1 MKNENEKENE
11 KWKWKRKWKRKW
23 EKCFGGNL
31 AVGVPKVLW
40 RVENMKFKRG
50 RQEGREG
57 HWWGLGNPKWGGAG
71 EKGKKQ
77 KMKMKKENVGW
88 GPAVGVPKML
98 WRVENTKLIQ
108 SGGWQGG
115 KKKGGGG
122 EWGEVRK
129 KRRGRGEVAKQCH
142 HAEKPTLWRSI

>member
-23 EKCFGGNL
+23 EKCFGGESGCGSSKGVVKSGKYENQTGSARGQRGAL
-31 AVGVPKVLW
+31 VGI
-40 RVENMKFKRG
+40 
-50 RQEGREG
+50 
-57 HWWGLGNPKWGGAG
+57 
-71 EKGKKQ
+71 GK
-77 KMKMKKENVGW
+77 
-88 GPAVGVPKML
+88 PKMGRSRGKREKTENEKRKCWVGSGCGSSKDVVKSGKYKTHTE
-98 WRVENTKLIQ
+98 WRLT
-108 SGGWQGG
+108 GG
-115 KKKGGGG
+115 KKKGGGR